1 MQAVILAGGLGER
14 MRPLTHI
21 TAKLMLK
28 VYGKPFLEH
37 QIGSLKASGITDIVL
52 LVGHLAGQIKSY
64 FGNGDRFS
72 VNIVYSEDDMLGTG
86 GAIKNAAGVLDDVFI
101 VLNGDTYLPIDYHD
115 VVKRFYAEKKPALMV
130 LYDNSENIGKNNV
143 AVLDKA
149 ISEYDNKETKPYFTH
164 LDAGVSVFSKKV
176 FDSMD
181 KKAFQLDDVYMR
193 LIPQRQLANFVTS
206 HRFLDIHFLERLEN
220 IRKCFE

>member
-1 MQAVILAGGLGER
+1 MQAVVLAGGLGER

-37 QIGSLKASGITDIVL
+37 QIESLKASGVTDIVI

-64 FGNGDRFS
+64 FGNGERFS

-86 GAIKNAAGVLDDVFI
+86 GAIKNAEGILDEAFI
-101 VLNGDTYLPIDYHD
+101 VLNGDTYLPIDYQGI
-115 VVKRFYAEKKPALMV
+115 VKRFYAEKKPALMV
-130 LYDNSENIGKNNV
+130 LYDNTENIGKNNV
-143 AVLDKA
+143 AVMNGV
-149 ISEYDNKETKPYFTH
+149 ISEYNNKETKPYFTH
-164 LDAGVSVFSKKV
+164 LDAGVSVFSKNI

-181 KKAFQLDDVYMR
+181 KKIFSLDDVYMN
-193 LIPQRQLANFVTS
+193 LIPKRQLSNFVTS
-206 HRFLDIHFLERLEN
+206 QRFLDIHFLERLEN